1 MTDVRFYHLTRSRME
16 AVLPVMLEKTLE
28 RDQRAVVMA
37 GSEERVEAI
46 NGHLWTWND
55 RGFLPHG
62 SEKDGFAEDQPVW
75 LTTGDENP
83 NAAQVLFLTDGA
95 TSECVA
101 EFEICA
107 VLFDG
112 TDEAAVTSARGLW
125 RSYKDAGHEVTYWQQ
140 GESGGWDKQA

>member
-1 MTDVRFYHLTRSRME
+1 
-16 AVLPVMLEKTLE
+16 
-28 RDQRAVVMA
+28 
-37 GSEERVEAI
+37 
-46 NGHLWTWND
+46 
-55 RGFLPHG
+55 
-62 SEKDGFAEDQPVW
+62 

-95 TSECVA
+95 TSERVA